1 MNERASN
8 LVILGAGIAGLATAW
23 KLLREQPGRAVTLIE
38 RDAQPGGL
46 AKTITWNGYKLDLG
60 PHRFH
65 TDIPEVKQFIKTFC
79 QERMITVKR
88 SSRMYLNG
96 RYIPYPIKVLPTLQ
110 ALGLAST
117 VSFTASAL
125 SVLFRRK
132 QAQARSYEEYV
143 IGYYGEPLY
152 RRIFLPFAEKVWGIP
167 ASRITAETAR
177 VRLRGENIWHALRD
191 SLLSSGKTYVAEFL
205 YPPNGIGEIPQKF
218 AQEIEAMGGLIHY
231 SHDVTAAGLGN
242 SGVEYVE
249 ARGPEGLRRFPC
261 EAVVSTLPLPALA
274 GLLKPAPPPDIHY
287 AAESLRFRA
296 LVLLYLLYPEDLS
309 IPDTWLYYPED
320 HVPFSR
326 ISVPGNFNPRGERD
340 CRTCLC
346 VEFPCAVDS
355 ETWQAAPLD
364 LARRVDEV
372 LLASGLVATRA
383 SDALTVRIREG
394 YPLYEIGYEQH
405 RRDLLSY
412 LQSLKNL
419 LTAGR
424 QGLFRH
430 NNLDQS
436 IQMGILAAEEI
447 LQARGDFYTWYDQV
461 DRFNQY
467 RIVD

>member
-23 KLLREQPGRAVTLIE
+23 KLLREQPGRAVILIE
-38 RDAQPGGL
+38 RDSQPGGL

-65 TDIPEVKQFIKTFC
+65 TEIPEVKQFIKTFC

-117 VSFTASAL
+117 ISFTVSAL
-125 SVLFRRK
+125 RVLFRPGQG
-132 QAQARSYEEYV
+132 QAQSYEEYV
-143 IGYYGEPLY
+143 TGYYGEPLY
-152 RRIFLPFAEKVWGIP
+152 RRIFQPFAEKVWGIP

-191 SLLSSGKTYVAEFL
+191 SVFSSGETYVAEFL
-205 YPPNGIGEIPQKF
+205 YPPNGIGEIPLKF

-231 SHDVTAAGLGN
+231 GHEVTSIGLGGK
-242 SGVEYVE
+242 GVEYIE
-249 ARGPEGLRRFPC
+249 ARGAQGIRRFPC
-261 EAVVSTLPLPALA
+261 EAAVSTIPLPALA
-274 GLLKPAPPPDIHY
+274 GLMNPKPSPEIQH
-287 AAESLRFRA
+287 AAEALRFRA
-296 LVLLYLLYPEDLS
+296 LVLLYLLYPEDLT
-309 IPDTWLYYPED
+309 IEDTWLYYPED

-326 ISVPGNFNPRGERD
+326 ISVPGNFNPQRVRD
-340 CRTCLC
+340 NRTCLC
-346 VEFPCAVDS
+346 VEFPCAEDS
-355 ETWQAAPLD
+355 DTWLAAPLD
-364 LARRVDEV
+364 LACRVDEV
-372 LLASGLVATRA
+372 LLSSGLVATR
-383 SDALTVRIREG
+383 SCDALAVRIREG

-405 RRDLLSY
+405 FRALLSY
-412 LQSLKNL
+412 LRSLKNL

-447 LQARGDFYTWYDQV
+447 LQARENYYTWYDQV

-467 RIVD
+467 RIID

>member
-1 MNERASN
+1 MNERAIN

-23 KLLREQPGRAVTLIE
+23 KLLREQPGRAVILIE

-46 AKTITWNGYKLDLG
+46 AKTIAWKGYNLDLG

-65 TDIPEVKQFIKTFC
+65 TEIPEVKQFIKTFC
-79 QERMITVKR
+79 QERMITVQR
-88 SSRMYLNG
+88 ASRMFLNG
-96 RYIPYPIKVLPTLQ
+96 RYIPYPIQVLPALR
-110 ALGLAST
+110 ALGLTST
-117 VSFTASAL
+117 LSFTASAL
-125 SVLFRRK
+125 SVLFRRN

-143 IGYYGEPLY
+143 IGYYGKPLY
-152 RRIFLPFAEKVWGIP
+152 RRIFQPFAEKVWGIP
-167 ASRITAETAR
+167 ASRINAETAR

-191 SLLSSGKTYVAEFL
+191 SLLSSGETYVAEFL
-205 YPPNGIGEIPQKF
+205 YPPNGIGEISRKF
-218 AQEIEAMGGLIHY
+218 AGEIEAMGGLIHY
-231 SHDVTAAGLGN
+231 NHEVTAVGLGN

-249 ARGPEGLRRFPC
+249 AQGPEGLRHFPC
-261 EAVVSTLPLPALA
+261 EAVVSTIPLPALA
-274 GLLKPAPPPDIHY
+274 ELMHPAPSPEIRH

-309 IPDTWLYYPED
+309 IPDTWLYYPEK

-326 ISVPGNFNPRGERD
+326 ISVPGNFNPHGERD
-340 CRTCLC
+340 GRTCLC
-346 VEFPCAVDS
+346 VEFPCALDS
-355 ETWQAAPLD
+355 ETWKAAPLD

-372 LLASGLVATRA
+372 LLASRLVATRA
-383 SDALTVRIREG
+383 SDALAVRIREG

-405 RRDLLSY
+405 RRDLLSF
-412 LQSLKNL
+412 LRSLKNL

-447 LQARGDFYTWYDQV
+447 LRARGDFYSWYDHV

>member
-1 MNERASN
+1 MNERAAN

-38 RDAQPGGL
+38 RDARPGGL
-46 AKTITWNGYKLDLG
+46 AKTIDWNGYHLDLG

-65 TDIPEVKQFIKTFC
+65 TEIPEVKRFIKTFC

-96 RYIPYPIKVLPTLQ
+96 RYIPYPIQVLPTLR

-125 SVLFRRK
+125 SVLFRRGRT
-132 QAQARSYEEYV
+132 QAESYEEYV
-143 IGYYGEPLY
+143 IGYYGGPLY
-152 RRIFLPFAEKVWGIP
+152 RRIFQPFAEKVWGVP
-167 ASRITAETAR
+167 ANRINAETAR

-191 SLLSSGKTYVAEFL
+191 SLLSSGETYVAEFL
-205 YPPNGIGEIPQKF
+205 YPPQGIGEISQKF
-218 AQEIEAMGGLIHY
+218 AQEIEALGGRIHY
-231 SHDVTAAGLGN
+231 NHEVTSAGLGER
-242 SGVEYVE
+242 GVEYVE
-249 ARGPEGLRRFPC
+249 ARGPEGIRRFPC
-261 EAVVSTLPLPALA
+261 EAVVSTIPLPALA
-274 GLLKPAPPPDIHY
+274 GLLNPAPSPDIQH
-287 AAESLRFRA
+287 AAQALRFRA
-296 LVLLYLLYPEDLS
+296 LVLLYLLYPEDLT
-309 IPDTWLYYPED
+309 IPDTWLYYPEE

-326 ISVPGNFNPRGERD
+326 ISVPGNFNPQRERD
-340 CRTCLC
+340 GRTCLC
-346 VEFPCAVDS
+346 VEFPCS
-355 ETWQAAPLD
+355 EVSDTWVAAPRD
-364 LARRVDEV
+364 LAGRVDEV

-383 SDALTVRIREG
+383 GDALAVRIREG

-405 RRDLLSY
+405 LRAFLSY
-412 LQSLKNL
+412 LRSLKNL

-447 LQARGDFYTWYDQV
+447 LQVRSDFYTWYDHV